1 MKKSELRQIIKEE
14 IRLIDLL
21 KEAKQVGIIYH
32 YTTFDNGL
40 KILKANQLKASDADD
55 STNTNPVLAVSF
67 TRDKRFHNNHNV
79 GFDVSS
85 FGQKPQVRFTIDGNK
100 LSNKFNVQPYSQG
113 GPFSK
118 GRKGFEAEERVI
130 SNKQFT
136 IPLLSYLKSI
146 DMLVE
151 YKKPKDED
159 DWDAEYD
166 YKTYGPLQAEI
177 IKFAQDKNIP
187 INLVINKNGDPWPD
201 QVKKTLIDKILSF
214 FKK

>member
-1 MKKSELRQIIKEE
+1 MIQ
-14 IRLIDLL
+14 LIDLL
-21 KEAKQVGIIYH
+21 REAKQVGIIYH

-40 KILKANQLKASDADD
+40 KILKANQLKAGETAD
-55 STNTNPVLAVSF
+55 STKLKPIYGVSF

-85 FGQKPQVRFTIDGNK
+85 FGQKPQVRFTIDGDK
-100 LSNKFNVQPYSQG
+100 LSDKYKIQPYAQIG
-113 GPFSK
+113 GSGRLEK
-118 GRKGFEAEERVI
+118 GREEFEAEERVI
-130 SNKQFT
+130 LDKPFSIT
-136 IPLLSYLKSI
+136 LLPYLKSI

-187 INLVINKNGDPWPD
+187 INLVVNKNGDPWPD
-201 QVKKTLIDKILSF
+201 KVKKTLIDKILSF